1 MLTFEFWMLVVL
13 GVVFLFLALTRWRRG
28 QRRRSLADRW
38 WSLLHVALALTAG
51 FLAVDQ
57 LATNSLT
64 SEPWWALQTA
74 ALLVATCALVVAV
87 VFSIQENRPGAGVH
101 RYRS

>member
-1 MLTFEFWMLVVL
+1 MSPLNFWVLVVL
-13 GVVFLFLALTRWRRG
+13 GVVFLFLALARWRRG
-28 QRRRSLADRW
+28 QRRRSLADWW
-38 WSLLHVALALTAG
+38 WSLTHVALALTTG

-74 ALLVATCALVVAV
+74 ALLVATCALVVAAV
-87 VFSIQENRPGAGVH
+87 YSIRENRRGSGMQQ
-101 RYRS
+101 